1 MSCRRCGRAGGI
13 DRRGLCRPCY
23 RDKGARRAYDRLSHQ
38 RSPVPQDG
46 LVPPAEPCLAMPGTP
61 EKVEVMARRAE
72 SGEYLFHELDAKR
85 EG

>member
-23 RDKGARRAYDRLSHQ
+23 RAAGTRRGYDRLPIQ
-38 RSPVPQDG
+38 PSPVPQSG
-46 LVPPAEPCLAMPGTP
+46 LVPPAEPCQAMPGTP

-72 SGEYLFHELDAKR
+72 AGEYLFHELDARR